1 MRALYCMVGLV
12 FAAACGAASADGFAA
27 WLADTQRVMGAGR
40 VLTRQTSVSTDKK
53 VVSQFQTQQAQAAAQ
68 AEMYTQAQVR
78 QVVNDFGPNGQM
90 VDPCYQMSMAVA
102 TTGAQV
108 KTGTSAQRA
117 ASLVYQAGSDGSVN
131 AGGLGGALGM
141 TKPKVGY
148 GYAATVKDRVDRH
161 LTRYCS
167 VAESAAGLCSLNANG
182 MQAGDS
188 DFSLH
193 LQPGKTFGWDQTEAA
208 ADFVKTVA
216 PVHRVAVDP
225 ACSTVEC
232 LSARAEL
239 RKQEASMSMARFSM
253 LQFVEAHSTQLAGDA
268 KKPAGGQ

>member
-1 MRALYCMVGLV
+1 MVGLS
-12 FAAACGAASADGFAA
+12 FAVACGVASAEGFAA
-27 WLADTQRVMGAGR
+27 WLAEMQRVMGAGR
-40 VLTRQTSVSTDKK
+40 VLTRQTSASADKK
-53 VVSQFQTQQAQAAAQ
+53 VVSQFQTQQAQSAAQ
-68 AEMYTQAQVR
+68 ADIYTQAQVR

-90 VDPCYQMSMAVA
+90 VNPCYQMSMAVA
-102 TTGAQV
+102 TAGTQV
-108 KTGTSAQRA
+108 KTGASAQRA

-131 AGGLGGALGM
+131 AGGLSGALGV

-148 GYAATVKDRVDRH
+148 GYASAVKDRVNRH

-167 VAESAAGLCSLNANG
+167 VGESAAGLCSLNANG

-193 LQPGKTFGWDQTEAA
+193 LQPGKTFGWDQAEAA

-216 PVHRVAVDP
+216 PVHRVAADP
-225 ACSTVEC
+225 SCATVEC
-232 LSARAEL
+232 LSVRAEL

-253 LQFVEAHSTQLAGDA
+253 LQFVEGHSTQLAGDA